1 MRVASVDCGTN
12 SLRLLVS
19 DVDPYTRTAEEVIR
33 RTEIVRLGE
42 DVDSCG
48 CMTPEAMRRALDVT
62 REYAA
67 QVHALRVERIR
78 FVATSASRDARNAH
92 EFAAGVTAAF
102 APLPVVPEVISGNEE
117 ALLSFTG
124 ATLGLRADGLPAPY
138 LVVDLGGGSTEL
150 VLGTTGV
157 RQSISL
163 DIGSVRVTE
172 RHFRHDPP
180 TAADIGAAMA
190 DIDRALRLARTGV
203 DLGATRTFVGLGGT
217 VTTIAAHA
225 LGLPRYERDRVHLSR
240 VSVPDT
246 LAACT
251 RLLTMRRAQRAALG
265 FMHPGRVAVI
275 GAGALIWRRIVEI
288 VAAESGISQ
297 VVTSEHDILDGI
309 AVALV

>member
-1 MRVASVDCGTN
+1 MRVAAVDCGTN

-19 DVDPYTRTAEEVIR
+19 DVDPHTRRAQEVIR

-42 DVDSCG
+42 GVDSSG
-48 CMTPEAMRRALDVT
+48 RITPEAMHRALAVV

-67 QVHALRVERIR
+67 QVHALRTERVR

-117 ALLSFTG
+117 ALLSFSG
-124 ATLGLRADGLPAPY
+124 ATLGMRAEGFPAPY

-157 RQSISL
+157 RQSISV
-163 DIGSVRVTE
+163 DIGSVRLTE

-180 TAADIGAAMA
+180 SAADIGAATA
-190 DIDRALRLARTGV
+190 DIDRALRLAWTAV
-203 DLGATRTFVGLGGT
+203 DVDATRTFVGVGGT
-217 VTTIAAHA
+217 VTTITAHA

-240 VSVPDT
+240 VSVPDM

-251 RLLTMRRAQRAALG
+251 SLLTMRRAQRAALG
-265 FMHPGRVAVI
+265 FMPPGRVAVI
-275 GAGALIWRRIVEI
+275 GAGALIWRRIVEV

-297 VVTSEHDILDGI
+297 VVTSEHDILDGM
-309 AVALV
+309 ALALG